1 LAFAADEAT
10 LKGDSSYPHAS
21 EGRDPMRIRK
31 NKTVFGIYCSR
42 QEIAPGVAA
51 LHDAGFARTD
61 VSVLL
66 PENLG
71 SNELVTVKETKAP
84 PAALIGAVCGAVLG
98 GLLGWLVGI
107 GALVIP
113 GIGPLVAAGPIL
125 GTLAGV
131 VVGAALG
138 GFAGAL
144 IGIGIPD
151 HDPTKYEKRLA
162 AGAIL
167 VAVHCR
173 SRQEAKRAKLIMAT
187 SGAEDIASAEESRTA
202 A

>member
-1 LAFAADEAT
+1 MT
-10 LKGDSSYPHAS
+10 
-21 EGRDPMRIRK
+21 K
-31 NKTVFGIYCSR
+31 NKTVFGIYSSR
-42 QEIAPGVAA
+42 GEIAPGINA
-51 LHDAGFARTD
+51 LRESGFAQSD

-71 SNELVTVKETKAP
+71 SNELVTEKETKAP
-84 PAALIGAVCGAVLG
+84 DTALAGASSGAVLG
-98 GLLGWLVGI
+98 GALGWLVGI
-107 GALVIP
+107 GALIIP

-125 GTLAGV
+125 GILAGAG
-131 VVGAALG
+131 VGGALG

-144 IGIGIPD
+144 VGVGIPE
-151 HDPTKYEKRLA
+151 HEATKYEKRLA

-173 SRQEAKRAKLIMAT
+173 SSREAKRAKMIMAT
-187 SGAEDIASAEESRTA
+187 SGADDIASAAESCDSKNA